1 MPIKHAHMGPL
12 YSLLQILRRV
22 HMGYPYWS
30 HMEAQNRSYLGSIYY
45 EVTCL
50 LLTVDA
56 LPLWYKPM
64 ANTYLYCFIPEKNKH
79 VFRTFYC
86 LAYVTLAAISL
97 LLFFI

>member
-12 YSLLQILRRV
+12 HFLLQILCRV
-22 HMGYPYWS
+22 HMGYPYRS

-56 LPLWYKPM
+56 LPLCYKPM
-64 ANTYLYCFIPEKNKH
+64 ANTYLYCFIPGKKQTC
-79 VFRTFYC
+79 F
-86 LAYVTLAAISL
+86 
-97 LLFFI
+97 